1 MRFKPD
7 GRWLWIWGIVVFS
20 VLYGHFAKSHHL
32 FPSPQ
37 IEAAGDY
44 FRDLKS
50 KASGKLRWYYER
62 AASPRQVIVRD
73 AGRMAPGLTLVNG
86 LGPKGA
92 FFARLI
98 DAQGKVLHAWDLD
111 WYRIWPDGA
120 GVASERRPK
129 ERPGTLVHGMVLAPN
144 GDLTFN
150 YERLGMVQL
159 DVCGRVKW
167 RLARNAN
174 HSLELDDAGNFW
186 TQEDEDWKTPL
197 KGLPNYAPNFDNF
210 IIMQVSPTGRMMR
223 EIPIFDLLQRNNL
236 QGLLYLSSIENQ
248 STVVT
253 GDTLHVNDVEVF
265 SKRMKSDLFKP
276 GDIMISLRNINAI
289 LVFDPATLVVKA
301 ITVGHFV
308 RQHDPDF
315 LDGSTISL
323 LDNNNV
329 GTDPAHGSSRIVEYS
344 FKTGRQ
350 RILFEGNAAHP
361 FYTDFLGKQQRLSN
375 GDLLITEATHGRAF
389 EATPDG
395 QVIWEYRNVI
405 GPNLVGLLTE
415 AQRIPMDTLS
425 PDKLRQLSATCHQ

>member
-73 AGRMAPGLTLVNG
+73 AGRVAPGLTLVNG

-129 ERPGTLVHGMVLAPN
+129 ERPGSLVHGMVLAPN